1 MAKKQQKEIRSF
13 KLSAQ
18 PIEVRTAADG
28 TRSISGIAA
37 PFNKPSVDMGFRE
50 FIAPGAF
57 RRTLVENPDVLCL
70 RDHNPTLLMGRTK
83 SGTLTLAESKEG
95 LRFTVK
101 LPDTTQAADLV
112 ESLSRGD
119 IDACSFGMICRKD
132 DWNVDSEGNLTRT
145 LLDVDLLEI
154 SVVSFPAYPDSTA
167 ALRSCPIDLR
177 SKVKADATQ
186 PDDDQDDC
194 DPDQDDDCEED
205 RSTDDDQE
213 QDDCPGEDDP
223 DYDEDDPCHDADEDE
238 LRRDQLR
245 IRSLFAH
252 RMTP

>member
-1 MAKKQQKEIRSF
+1 MAKSKKETRSF
-13 KLSAQ
+13 KVSAQ

-28 TRSISGIAA
+28 TRSIAGIAA

-57 RRTLVENPDVLCL
+57 KRTLVENPDVLCL
-70 RDHNPTLLMGRTK
+70 RDHNPTLLLGRTK

-95 LRFTVK
+95 LRFNVK

-119 IDACSFGMICRKD
+119 IDACSFAMICRKD

-145 LLDVDLLEI
+145 LLDVDLLKV
-154 SVVSFPAYPDSTA
+154 SVVSFPAFPDSTA

-177 SKVKADATQ
+177 SKVKADATK

-194 DPDQDDDCEED
+194 DDDQDDCPED
-205 RSTDDDQE
+205 RSTDTEDDDCDCDPD
-213 QDDCPGEDDP
+213 QDDCDCDQ
-223 DYDEDDPCHDADEDE
+223 DEDAEDE
-238 LRRDQLR
+238 QRSDQLR
-245 IRSLFAH
+245 IGQLFHNRLTANSLK
-252 RMTP
+252 